1 MPTAELIL
9 LMLAH
14 RDTYRLASQR
24 LDEAIRAIESTNP
37 VHIVERIAAVA
48 ASRPDNGGQVAAP
61 RPSPNGP
68 EWPAVPVAS
77 TDAGKLH
84 TPLFDALE
92 QGASVAMPP
101 TAEAPRP
108 VADPEHPHGGGA
120 S

>member
-14 RDTYRLASQR
+14 RDTYRLAALR

-37 VHIVERIAAVA
+37 VQVVECIAAVA
-48 ASRPDNGGQVAAP
+48 ASTN
-61 RPSPNGP
+61 
-68 EWPAVPVAS
+68 
-77 TDAGKLH
+77 TTKLH

-92 QGASVAMPP
+92 QEASAAMPP

-108 VADPEHPHGGGA
+108 VADPAHPHGGGA

>member
-14 RDTYRLASQR
+14 RDTYRLAAQR

-37 VHIVERIAAVA
+37 ARLVDRIS
-48 ASRPDNGGQVAAP
+48 ASEISHAENGGQVAAP
-61 RPSPNGP
+61 KPHPKGP
-68 EWPAVPVAS
+68 DWPATPPAS
-77 TDAGKLH
+77 EDAMQLH
-84 TPLFDALE
+84 TPLFDSLE

-108 VADPEHPHGGGA
+108 VADPARPHGGGDN
-120 S
+120 